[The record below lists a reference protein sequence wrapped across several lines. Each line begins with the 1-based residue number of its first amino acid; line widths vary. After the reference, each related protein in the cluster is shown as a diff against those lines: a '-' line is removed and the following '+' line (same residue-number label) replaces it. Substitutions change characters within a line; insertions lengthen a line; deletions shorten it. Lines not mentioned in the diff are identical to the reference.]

1 MKDAMEYKGYYGSVH
16 YNDDDEIFYGKVEFI
31 KSLINYEGTNVKS
44 LRKAFAEAV
53 DDYINYC
60 ETKKLTPEE
69 PFKGSFNIRTGSKLH
84 KQIAIYA
91 TENKTSLNK
100 VVIDAL
106 EKYLK
111 KQG

>member
-1 MKDAMEYKGYYGSVH
+1 MRDTMEYKGYYGSVH

-44 LRKAFAEAV
+44 LRKAFTEAV
-53 DDYINYC
+53 DDYLNYC
-60 ETKKLTPEE
+60 DSKKTKPEE

-84 KQIAIYA
+84 KQVAIYA

-106 EKYLK
+106 EHYLK
-111 KQG
+111 QG